1 MKLAEIEA
9 LAEGLAP
16 VIRALMA
23 DAVKPLT
30 DQIAEMERQL
40 EEARAVDHSE
50 AITIAV
56 KAAVEALPMPK
67 DGAPGRDGVDGKDGR
82 DGLDGKDG
90 APGAKG
96 EKGDPGEPGKDGVDG
111 APGERGAD
119 GAPGKDGR
127 DGTDG
132 INGKDGEPGKDG
144 APGKL
149 AIVKEW
155 SAGVTYE
162 AEVRSHNGST
172 YQALRDTGT
181 EPGGEDWI
189 CIAAG
194 GQNGKDADE
203 IEVRGTWD
211 ASSVYRRLN
220 IVALN
225 GAAFMARKD
234 DPGPCPGEGWQVIAM
249 RGKPGQQGE
258 RGMKGD
264 RGEQGPAGPAV
275 LHMEADDNGLIHLV
289 NGDGSTVDLDLYP
302 VLSKIAG

>member
-16 VIRALMA
+16 VIGTLMA
-23 DAVKPLT
+23 DSVKPLT
-30 DQIAEMERQL
+30 DKIADLERQL

-50 AITIAV
+50 AIAAAV
-56 KAAVEALPMPK
+56 KAAVDALPVPK

-82 DGLDGKDG
+82 DGIDGNDG
-90 APGAKG
+90 APGEKG
-96 EKGDPGEPGKDGVDG
+96 ERGEPGEPGKDG

-127 DGTDG
+127 DGSAG
-132 INGKDGEPGKDG
+132 VNGKDGADGKDG

-149 AIVKEW
+149 AIVKIW
-155 SAGVTYE
+155 TPGVTYE
-162 AEVRSHNGST
+162 SEVRSHNGAT

-189 CIAAG
+189 CIAAA

-225 GAAFMARKD
+225 GGAFIARKD

-249 RGKPGQQGE
+249 RGKPGEKGLPGARGE
-258 RGMKGD
+258 RGE
-264 RGEQGPAGPAV
+264 RGLAGPAV
-275 LHMEADDNGLIHLV
+275 LHLQADDNGLVTIV
-289 NGDGSTVDLDLYP
+289 NADGSTVECDLYP
-302 VLSKIAG
+302 LLSKIAG